1 MKGSRALN
9 TNPAMNLA
17 IVICRRVI
25 SAAILAA
32 PLMTAAAPLRQS
44 VNSAGTTT
52 EWNDPIWGSGPATAP
67 TDGSGYET
75 ASGLTTSS
83 ITGIGPSVTG
93 RVRAYGGS
101 NGIPTFAGD
110 SLTIVPS
117 TELLIK
123 DPGATYDAHLVL
135 KGGVVRFAP
144 NSGGGGAA
152 LGGMI
157 DVAAES
163 YLGVVQQ
170 SGGTTLTVGSTLIGA
185 NLLHVAGGDN
195 AGNSLVFSGDLS
207 GFSGILNLGGGNNRI
222 TVGFSQAAQLPA
234 VDLRMGDYSSADRLD
249 LSHALTFKSFAFAG
263 SPLAPGSYTAGELN
277 VLFGNGSQF
286 LDNGGSLTVIQRR
299 VLPKI
304 FIIGDSTVKNSGAIY
319 GWGQTLHHYLK
330 QGVTIVNHANPGES
344 SKTFISENRWA
355 ATIAGV
361 EAQDY
366 VLIQFGHNDSH
377 HPDNFESTDA
387 NDDYKVNLQQFIDDT
402 RAKGATPVMVTP
414 MHRRS
419 FDAAG
424 NLLSYAPDGNG
435 YAMDLA
441 PYAAATKQVATA
453 NAVPC
458 IDLFTASGTYMG
470 MLGDEACKK
479 LLAPGDI
486 THWNELGACAMAS
499 MVAAGLSEVLPIPVA
514 SLDGKELHPY
524 LRSDVIRAHQ
534 NDLGAGVFPRPVFTM
549 EWEGDHLRLDWF
561 LQPGG
566 AVIQRSANLESWTD
580 EYSGAAGSVVVSP
593 DGARGFCRVMSP

>member
-1 MKGSRALN
+1 
-9 TNPAMNLA
+9 MNLA
-17 IVICRRVI
+17 PFIFRRIV
-25 SAAILAA
+25 SATALAV
-32 PLMTAAAPLRQS
+32 PLTTAAATYKQS

-52 EWNDPIWGSGPATAP
+52 EWNDAIWGSGPATAP
-67 TDGSGYET
+67 TDGNGYGT
-75 ASGLTTSS
+75 APGLTSSS

-93 RVRAYGGS
+93 RVRAYGGL
-101 NGIPTFAGD
+101 NGLPTFAGD
-110 SLTIVPS
+110 SLTIVSS

-123 DPGATYDAHLVL
+123 DPGATYDANLVL

-144 NSGGGGAA
+144 NNGGGSAT
-152 LGGMI
+152 LDGMI

-170 SGGTTLTVGSTLIGA
+170 SGGTTLTVGSTFIGA

-207 GFSGILNLGGGNNRI
+207 GFSGTLNIGGGNNRI
-222 TVGFSQAAQLPA
+222 TVGFSQAAPLPA

-249 LSHALTFKSFAFAG
+249 LSHGLTFKSFAFGG
-263 SPLAPGSYTAGELN
+263 SPLAPGSYSAGELN
-277 VLFGNGSQF
+277 ALFGNGSQF
-286 LDNGGSLTVIQRR
+286 LENGGSLTVIQQT
-299 VLPKI
+299 VLPKV

-319 GWGQTLHHYLK
+319 GWGQTLHRYLK

-355 ATIAGV
+355 ATIAEV
-361 EAQDY
+361 RVQDY

-387 NDDYKVNLQQFIDDT
+387 NDDYKVNLQQFIDET
-402 RAKGATPVMVTP
+402 RVKGATPVMVTP

-441 PYAAATKQVATA
+441 PYAAATKEVAIA
-453 NAVPC
+453 NDVPC
-458 IDLFTASGTYMG
+458 IDLFTFSGTYMQK
-470 MLGDEACKK
+470 LGDESCKQ

-486 THWNELGACAMAS
+486 THWNEFGACAMAS
-499 MVAAGLSEVLPIPVA
+499 MVAKGLSDVLPIPVA
-514 SLDGKELHPY
+514 PFDGKELHPY
-524 LRSDVIRAHQ
+524 LRSDVIKAHQ
-534 NDLGAGVFPRPVFTM
+534 NDLVAGVLPRPIFTM
-549 EWEGDHLRLDWF
+549 NWEGGLRLDWF

-566 AVIQRSANLESWTD
+566 AVIQRSVNLESWTD
-580 EYSGAAGSVVVSP
+580 EYSGTAGSVVVSP
-593 DGARGFCRVMSP
+593 DGPRGFCRVMSP

>member
-1 MKGSRALN
+1 MV
-9 TNPAMNLA
+9 LA
-17 IVICRRVI
+17 V
-25 SAAILAA
+25 
-32 PLMTAAAPLRQS
+32 PLTTAAAPFRQS

-52 EWNDPIWGSGPATAP
+52 EWNDPIWGSDPATAP

-75 ASGLTTSS
+75 APGLTTSS

-110 SLTIVPS
+110 SLTIGSS

-135 KGGVVRFAP
+135 KGGVARFAP
-144 NSGGGGAA
+144 NTGGGSAT
-152 LGGMI
+152 LSGMI

-185 NLLHVAGGDN
+185 NLLHVASGDN

-207 GFSGILNLGGGNNRI
+207 GFSGALSIGGGNNRI
-222 TVGFSQAAQLPA
+222 TLGFSQAVQLPA
-234 VDLRMGDYSSADRLD
+234 VDLRMGEYSSADRLE
-249 LSHALTFKSFAFAG
+249 LSHGLTFKSFAFAG
-263 SPLAPGSYTAGELN
+263 SPLAPGSYSAGELN
-277 VLFGNGSQF
+277 ALFGNGSQF
-286 LDNGGSLTVIQRR
+286 LDNGGSLTVIQQT
-299 VLPKI
+299 VLPKV

-355 ATIAGV
+355 LTIAEV

-366 VLIQFGHNDSH
+366 VFIQFGHNDSH

-387 NDDYKVNLQQFIDDT
+387 NGDYKVNLQQFIDET

-419 FDAAG
+419 FDAGG

-435 YAMDLA
+435 YTMDLA
-441 PYAAATKQVATA
+441 PYAAATKEVAMA
-453 NAVPC
+453 NDVPC
-458 IDLFTASGTYMG
+458 VDLFTASGTYMR
-470 MLGDEACKK
+470 MLGDETCKE
-479 LLAPGDI
+479 LLTPGDI
-486 THWNELGACAMAS
+486 THWNEFGACAMAS
-499 MVAAGLSEVLPIPVA
+499 MVAKGLSEGLPIPLAPV
-514 SLDGKELHPY
+514 DGRELRPY
-524 LRSDVIRAHQ
+524 LRSDVIKTHQ
-534 NDLGAGVFPRPVFTM
+534 GDLVAGALPRPIFTM

-580 EYSGAAGSVVVSP
+580 EYSGSAGSVVVSP
-593 DGARGFCRVMSP
+593 DGPQGFCRVMRP